1 MLSNQV
7 ANYNYR
13 LVRRTQTVL
22 EANGISNSN
31 VVPLKIMIIKHVKDD
46 SYASV
51 SVSILKCKHGSD
63 YYQTIRCYDYYKKIV
78 LNKSMNSRYYICK
91 LDDGRFYYVDKGYI
105 ETKCTCNDIFDIDI
119 IPYEE
124 FMEMCEKSATVLDL
138 NINYLG
144 TINLGNEYD
153 FIIKYSAIIK
163 YVLITYKRSNELCL
177 NLNLRSEVNG
187 LMKAYRGNWRNWEF
201 VWLRKSQKQPIL
213 GNRSFAI

>member
-78 LNKSMNSRYYICK
+78 LNKSMNSSYYICK

-163 YVLITYKRSNELCL
+163 YVLITCKRSNELCL

-213 GNRSFAI
+213 GNRSFAK